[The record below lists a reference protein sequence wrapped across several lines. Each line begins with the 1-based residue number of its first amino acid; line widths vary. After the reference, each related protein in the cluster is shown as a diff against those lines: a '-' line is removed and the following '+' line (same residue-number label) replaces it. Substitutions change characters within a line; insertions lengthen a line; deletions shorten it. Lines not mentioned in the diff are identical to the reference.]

1 MDILYPRIQ
10 LARLPAM
17 IGVSLLGAL
26 LAGLYGALHDQVS
39 YSISPEY
46 FTKLKF
52 HQFSYANF
60 GFHPRV
66 FAAEVGFLAS
76 FWVGMIAA
84 WLLARVGLTQLPQPE
99 RRTVTTRSFLI
110 VFASTLALGTG
121 GALLGVARAKS
132 GDLSSWQTWE
142 RTLQL
147 TDLPSF
153 VIVAYLHNGSYLGG
167 LIGFIA
173 AAIYVRKRLSS
184 HTHRQLAH
192 KSHNLNS
199 TKNSS

>member
-1 MDILYPRIQ
+1 MDILYPRIP

-17 IGVSLLGAL
+17 LRVSLLGAL
-26 LAGLYGALHDQVS
+26 LAGIYGALHDQIS

-60 GFHPRV
+60 GLHPRV

-76 FWVGMIAA
+76 FWVGMIVA
-84 WLLARVGLTQLPQPE
+84 WLLARLGLTQIPQPN
-99 RRTVTTRSFLI
+99 RRIVTLRAFLI
-110 VFASTLALGTG
+110 VFASALVIGTS

-132 GDLSSWQTWE
+132 GDLSSWETWE

-147 TDLPSF
+147 TDLPNF

-167 LIGFIA
+167 HLGFIA
-173 AAIYVRKRLSS
+173 AAIYVRTCFK
-184 HTHRQLAH
+184 AH
-192 KSHNLNS
+192 PHE
-199 TKNSS
+199 